1 MAQPVSCKLCT
12 LLRSNS
18 FIAALKSH
26 RFAVFYADTGQAD
39 ILVSSRQQGTHSGK
53 DVNVTGQALES
64 PAVAGRAGTNA
75 AAMGASGSQ
84 PSANGLS
91 MQNGAGPDGLETAA
105 LEPAT
110 QKALLPALLV
120 MFKQHSVV
128 NLADIRYVDNHGQ
141 AILCVLAHERH
152 KPCGVQ
158 YFCMPVQRCCSVAF

>member
-1 MAQPVSCKLCT
+1 MCCKLCT
-12 LLRSNS
+12 LLCSKS

-26 RFAVFYADTGQAD
+26 RSAVFYADTGQAD

-53 DVNVTGQALES
+53 DVSVTGQALGS

-91 MQNGAGPDGLETAA
+91 MQNGAGPDSLETAA

-120 MFKQHSVV
+120 MFEQHSVV
-128 NLADIRYVDNHGQ
+128 NLADIRYDGNDGQ
-141 AILCVLAHERH
+141 AILCVLAHERY
-152 KPCGVQ
+152 KPCAVL
-158 YFCMPVQRCCSVAF
+158 

>member
-1 MAQPVSCKLCT
+1 M
-12 LLRSNS
+12 
-18 FIAALKSH
+18 
-26 RFAVFYADTGQAD
+26 FYADTGQAD
-39 ILVSSRQQGTHSGK
+39 VLVSSRQQGTHTGK
-53 DVNVTGQALES
+53 DVSVTGQALES

-91 MQNGAGPDGLETAA
+91 MQNGAGPDGLEATA
-105 LEPAT
+105 LDPAT

-128 NLADIRYVDNHGQ
+128 NLADIRCVDNHRL

-152 KPCGVQ
+152 KRCGVL
-158 YFCMPVQRCCSVAF
+158 

>member
-26 RFAVFYADTGQAD
+26 RFAVFYADTD

-64 PAVAGRAGTNA
+64 PAVAGRAGTNT

-110 QKALLPALLV
+110 QKALLPALRV